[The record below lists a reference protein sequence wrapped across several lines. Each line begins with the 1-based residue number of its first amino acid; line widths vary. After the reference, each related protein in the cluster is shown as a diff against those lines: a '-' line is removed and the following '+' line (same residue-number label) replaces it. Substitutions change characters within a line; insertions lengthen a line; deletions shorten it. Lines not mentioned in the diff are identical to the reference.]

1 MGSLGRS
8 TVLGTNTV
16 VRFFVNF
23 LLSGVFDVVKGASDT
38 EVMLRTIA
46 VS

>member
-1 MGSLGRS
+1 MGSLGRGA
-8 TVLGTNTV
+8 VLGTNNIV

-23 LLSGVFDVVKGASDT
+23 VVWSFDVVKGASDT
-38 EVMLRTIA
+38 EEMLRTIA